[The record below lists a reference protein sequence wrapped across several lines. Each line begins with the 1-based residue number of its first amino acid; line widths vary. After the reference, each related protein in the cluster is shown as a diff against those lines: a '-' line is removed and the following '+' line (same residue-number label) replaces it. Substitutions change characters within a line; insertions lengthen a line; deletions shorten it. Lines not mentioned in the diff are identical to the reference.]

1 MKRILF
7 FSFIIFFPVIGLY
20 SQQSTFVY
28 VEGEVA
34 VKKASGEL
42 LVAQISDIL
51 NIGDSIITGED
62 GYAELSLENNSSI
75 TINSDTVF
83 IYSKKEKKGKK
94 KNIFMVVLGN
104 IKFKFDRLLHEP
116 DIQTPATVAGIR
128 GTEFSVLSGLD
139 GTSFYIVEEGEVAVE
154 AEGSLVVLSSE
165 EGVEVPIGEI
175 PGEKFEVKIGKVDF
189 SGWLDEGDQNFKSD
203 PAGTLR
209 GITEKLVYFGDE
221 ANEFFQKYDESFKE
235 LSELR
240 LELDSIEKAKGSEAK
255 GKFYNEE
262 IFPKEM
268 ITSNFVLNYRYYAL
282 SALSL
287 RRYVLSSMYI
297 DMKTSFILDNR
308 NVLYTDFLEEYESF
322 LKIYEEKVVQYLVE
336 ADI

>member
-7 FSFIIFFPVIGLY
+7 FFCIIIFPAISIF
-20 SQQSTFVY
+20 SQQSKFVY

-83 IYSKKEKKGKK
+83 VYSKKEKKGKK

-139 GTSFYIVEEGEVAVE
+139 GSSLYIVEEGEVAVE

-165 EGVEVPIGEI
+165 EGVEVPIGDI

-189 SGWLDEGDQNFKSD
+189 SGWLDEGDNRFKSD

-221 ANEFFQKYDESFKE
+221 ANEYLIQ
-235 LSELR
+235 
-240 LELDSIEKAKGSEAK
+240 
-255 GKFYNEE
+255 YNESNSILSRQLDKMIQIDNEKGDEEKSIFYKSE
-262 IFPKEM
+262 IQPLESM
-268 ITSNFVLNYRYYAL
+268 TTNFALNYRYYGL

-297 DMKTSFILDNR
+297 EMKTKYILDSQNEIF
-308 NVLYTDFLEEYESF
+308 LSFLEEYETF
-322 LKIYEEKVVQYLVE
+322 LLIFENDIVQLLVE